1 MAAKQFVVIGLGSF
15 GTALAERLA
24 KNGCRV
30 TGLDASRERVE
41 ALKNVLYEAVIGNAT
56 ERESISHLPIATADT
71 VFVSMGEDITQSILA
86 TLHAKELGARHV
98 VVKGV
103 TEEHGRI
110 LKRLGVD
117 RVVFPETEIARELAD
132 RMTWT
137 NIIDFLPIDP
147 EYGIVEIAVPDSFAG
162 RTLQDLDLRR
172 KYNVWVVVLKDTLS
186 GKLTMFPDGQ
196 VTLGADQILV
206 VVGKQDDLNR
216 LSEFK

>member
-30 TGLDASRERVE
+30 TGLDASRDRVE

-56 ERESISHLPIATADT
+56 ERESLAHLPIATADT
-71 VFVSMGEDITQSILA
+71 VFISMGEDITQSILA
-86 TLHAKELGARHV
+86 TLHAKELGGRHV

-110 LKRLGVD
+110 LMRLGVD

-147 EYGIVEIAVPDSFAG
+147 EYGISEIAVPDSFAG
-162 RTLQDLDLRR
+162 KSLQDLDLRR
-172 KYNVWVVVLKDTLS
+172 KFNVWVVVLKDTLT
-186 GKLTMFPDGQ
+186 GKLVMFPDGQ
-196 VTLGADQILV
+196 VTMGADQILV